1 MNFTMNLIFIINTI
15 ATHCFQDFLNNFWKT
30 VVHPE
35 IEPENKWENVIAL
48 RNSKYRNWLDFNN
61 LHPQKSII
69 IRYEDINTEESATKI
84 METFVKKFNLQP
96 GVVWIITKLM
106 KKQKWTGFILF
117 FSENFGIAG
126 WNVVTAGGNFS
137 AIFFASHCQFVC
149 LVLVMCFVSKYHFPI
164 FNTWLLFI
172 LWLDKS

>member
-61 LHPQKSII
+61 LHPEKSII

-106 KKQKWTGFILF
+106 KKQKWTGFILKILALRA
-117 FSENFGIAG
+117 E
-126 WNVVTAGGNFS
+126 
-137 AIFFASHCQFVC
+137 
-149 LVLVMCFVSKYHFPI
+149 M
-164 FNTWLLFI
+164 
-172 LWLDKS
+172 LWLRAAISAQFSSHHIANSYVLFW